1 MKQTWSKR
9 IQNTR
14 ARRVLKICS
23 MFASSCK
30 RDITV
35 ITANERTGK
44 LLLRVLTVF
53 NRYES
58 ITEINEQY
66 KLVKTQITTFI
77 GKFI

>member
-1 MKQTWSKR
+1 
-9 IQNTR
+9 
-14 ARRVLKICS
+14 